1 MYSQK
6 IIRFTKLRKIRWA
19 GNVPHMEVMKILV
32 GSSEGKRPLGGRYR
46 MKLRKI
52 ERASFDLLYLD
63 LGSDW
68 WRALVG
74 KVMKLRVAYNT
85 ANSFSRLATE
95 YFFKK
100 KFASWRYLLKNS
112 ITFYKLFRFL
122 LSFQIYFL

>member
-1 MYSQK
+1 
-6 IIRFTKLRKIRWA
+6 
-19 GNVPHMEVMKILV
+19 MEVMKILV